1 MDRFSPARTLRSHP
15 LSLSAFLVEQIEI
28 SANLGTV
35 NFPLATLDLV
45 IEECR
50 TTGLVI
56 GDYQLHGQVGRTLD
70 PAGTILQYGTTLLP
84 VRREKLL
91 FLELKLFPDIGSRY
105 NVSGYNTISSNFHD
119 LTHIRISSSPSVST
133 VRTTGT

>member
-50 TTGLVI
+50 TTGLDV
-56 GDYQLHGQVGRTLD
+56 GNYQLHVQVGRW
-70 PAGTILQYGTTLLP
+70 
-84 VRREKLL
+84 
-91 FLELKLFPDIGSRY
+91 
-105 NVSGYNTISSNFHD
+105 
-119 LTHIRISSSPSVST
+119 
-133 VRTTGT
+133 